1 MDSLYNLK
9 TLSEIEIVESMLRA
23 SPPNTEDTPNETD
36 NSPVDTPER
45 SSVNLIHRISRRI
58 YGFFGTK

>member
-23 SPPNTEDTPNETD
+23 SPPITEDTPNEAE
-36 NSPVDTPER
+36 NSSVDTPEPT
-45 SSVNLIHRISRRI
+45 SVNLIHRISRRI